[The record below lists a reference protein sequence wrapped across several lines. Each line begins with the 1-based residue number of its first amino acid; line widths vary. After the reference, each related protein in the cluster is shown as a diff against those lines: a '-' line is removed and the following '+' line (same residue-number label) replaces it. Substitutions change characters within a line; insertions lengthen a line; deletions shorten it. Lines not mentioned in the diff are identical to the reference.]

1 MKLFF
6 AAWPLRIRLDF
17 ETSRGFRI
25 GSKRR
30 PLRSR
35 RTNGPTRLRPHP
47 NPPYLQSSAGLRIG
61 AGQFPNDAPKLVR
74 LSFIR

>member
-6 AAWPLRIRLDF
+6 AALPLRIRIDF

-30 PLRSR
+30 PLRSS
-35 RTNGPTRLRPHP
+35 RTNGPTRLRHHQPHQ
-47 NPPYLQSSAGLRIG
+47 NLQSSKRLRTQ
-61 AGQFPNDAPKLVR
+61 ASKLMKE
-74 LSFIR
+74 IA

>member
-6 AAWPLRIRLDF
+6 AALPLRIRLDF

-30 PLRSR
+30 PLRSS
-35 RTNGPTRLRPHP
+35 RTNGPTRLRSRTTPT
-47 NPPYLQSSAGLRIG
+47 
-61 AGQFPNDAPKLVR
+61 
-74 LSFIR
+74 